1 MTRRSKLVLGITLLL
16 LFTFSAAAVMAESG
30 FESLRSPRVIA
41 GTWSELGI
49 IQADVPAYALKND
62 DPLLIR
68 LPEDF
73 KYYAGNLNI
82 AGPDIAGTSV
92 TYTITGSEN
101 GRVRIVIP
109 SSYNGSA
116 NDLYNAAGNDPFSI
130 SLNRDNELM
139 LTLQNYTSTGGIN
152 KFYLYLDNV
161 YIDNDFT
168 GNINIALETS
178 SDSGWPVNQVN
189 IGDAGKPLPD
199 APGDLTVVGITDTG
213 CQLSWQDYAVYED
226 GFYIYLK
233 KQGESFKKYA
243 EAAKDITKYTLT
255 GLEPQTNY
263 LLRINAYNKY
273 GYSDY
278 SNTVSIETKS
288 KSELRF
294 VIDEN
299 KYYLNGKEKILD
311 SAPVIRQD
319 KAFLPIRA
327 LVEAIGADIEW
338 NNAEQK
344 VTIKRDSETIEMWIG
359 NHEAQVNDKVVA
371 IDPDNNS
378 IVPFIE
384 PPGRTMIPLRFI
396 NEILGAQV
404 EWQED
409 TREVIVTYLN

>member
-1 MTRRSKLVLGITLLL
+1 MRHKSKLMLLMLLL
-16 LFTFSAAAVMAESG
+16 LLLTFSTSAVVAETG
-30 FESLRSPRVIA
+30 FKSLRSPRVIA
-41 GTWSELGI
+41 GSWSELGTI
-49 IQADVPAYALKND
+49 YADVPAYALENN

-82 AGPDIAGTSV
+82 AGPDIAGTSI
-92 TYTITGSEN
+92 TYTITGSDN
-101 GRVRIVIP
+101 GRVRIIIP
-109 SSYNGSA
+109 SSYNGST
-116 NDLYNAAGNDPFSI
+116 NDLYNTAGNNPFSI
-130 SLNRDNELM
+130 SLKRDNEIM
-139 LTLQNYTSTGGIN
+139 LNLQNYTSTGGIN

-168 GNINIALETS
+168 GDINIVLETS

-189 IGDAGKPLPD
+189 IGDAGQPLPD

-226 GFYIYLK
+226 GFLIYLK
-233 KQGESFKKYA
+233 KPGESFKKYA
-243 EAAKDITKYTLT
+243 EVAKDVTEYTLT

-299 KYYLNGKEKILD
+299 KYYLNGEEKILD
-311 SAPVIRQD
+311 SAPVIRED
-319 KAFLPIRA
+319 KAFLPIRSIA
-327 LVEAIGADIEW
+327 EAIGADIEW
-338 NNAEQK
+338 NNTEQK
-344 VTIKRDSETIEMWIG
+344 VIIKFDNKTIEIWIG
-359 NHEAQVNDKVVA
+359 KNEARVNDKVVA
-371 IDPDNNS
+371 IDPQNS
-378 IVPFIE
+378 SIAPFIE
-384 PPGRTMIPLRFI
+384 FPGRTMLPLRFI
-396 NEILGAQV
+396 NENLGAQV
-404 EWQED
+404 DWKED
-409 TREVIVTYLN
+409 TREVKVTYLE